1 MVACQSGVELRVG
14 HTNDAR
20 NAQAGA
26 RPETKSGPKEE
37 GGEADDML
45 AKLAGA
51 SRKEGSE
58 QKAKLRRSEDQQR
71 GETTLVI
78 NKKE

>member
-1 MVACQSGVELRVG
+1 MVARQSGVELHVG

-20 NAQAGA
+20 NSQAGA
-26 RPETKSGPKEE
+26 RPETKSGPKEGE
-37 GGEADDML
+37 GEADDML

-51 SRKEGSE
+51 SRKEEGNKKQSSE
-58 QKAKLRRSEDQQR
+58 RSEDQQR